1 MKKVDLN
8 CDLGEWR
15 SDDGPALD
23 ASIMPFISSCN
34 IACGGHIGDAYSM
47 KKTIE
52 LALEYDV
59 AIGAHPS
66 YPDRQGFGRRRMEI
80 EGREL
85 ENTIRT
91 QILDLKSLVEEAGG
105 ELHHVKPHGALYNT
119 AAFDEQT
126 ASIIVAAITSI
137 DTALKVYGQS
147 GLVFDKVVTN
157 AGLQFVR
164 EVFADRVYE
173 DDLSLRSRKKP
184 GSMLFE
190 TSKVLDQIKNMVLE
204 GRVISFSGKV
214 LPVKAETICLHSD
227 TQGASELAREI
238 HDFLKKN
245 DVEITTA

>member
-15 SDDGPALD
+15 SDNGPELD

-34 IACGGHIGDAYSM
+34 IACGGHIGDVYSM

-52 LALEYDV
+52 LALKHDV

-66 YPDRQGFGRRRMEI
+66 YPDRKGFGRRRMEI
-80 EGREL
+80 EDKEL

-91 QILDLKSLVEEAGG
+91 QMLDLKSLVEDAGG
-105 ELHHVKPHGALYNT
+105 ELHHIKPHGALYNT

-126 ASIIVAAITSI
+126 ALIIVAAITST
-137 DTALKVYGQS
+137 DAAPKVYGQS
-147 GLVFDKVVTN
+147 GLVFENAVTN
-157 AGLQFVR
+157 AGLQFVS

-184 GSMLFE
+184 SAVLFE
-190 TSKVLDQIKNMVLE
+190 TSKVLDQVKSMVLE
-204 GRVISFSGKV
+204 GRVISFSGNT
-214 LPVKAETICLHSD
+214 LAVKAETICLHSD
-227 TQGASELAREI
+227 TSGASELAREI
-238 HDFLKKN
+238 HDFLKRN
-245 DVEITTA
+245 DVEITAA